1 MDNTLLSNVKTM
13 LGIDAE
19 ETVYDSQI
27 GLQIRTAID
36 RLKMAGINATIGQYN
51 DGKIITVANFK
62 VGEHVVGEI
71 ILDKKTNERALEFIV
86 VHVQRMIY
94 QDAQTSFYATLND
107 LEHELLT
114 TMSYSVLEDNL
125 DE

>member
-1 MDNTLLSNVKTM
+1 MEKTLISNVKTM
-13 LGIDAE
+13 LGIDEE
-19 ETVYDSQI
+19 ETVYDYQI
-27 GLQIRTAID
+27 ELQIRTAIG
-36 RLKMAGINATIGQYN
+36 RLKMAGINAVLGQDN
-51 DGKIITVANFK
+51 AGKVITVSNFK

-71 ILDKKTNERALEFIV
+71 ISNRNSNERALEFIV

-94 QDAQTSFYATLND
+94 QDAQTSFYATLSD

-114 TMSYSVLEDNL
+114 TMSYSILEDNL

>member
-1 MDNTLLSNVKTM
+1 MNNTLLGNVKTM

-27 GLQIRTAID
+27 DLQIRTAID
-36 RLKMAGINATIGQYN
+36 RLKMAGINATIGKYN
-51 DGKIITVANFK
+51 DETIITVANFR

-71 ILDKKTNERALEFIV
+71 IVNKNTNERALEFIV

-114 TMSYSVLEDNL
+114 TMSYSVLEDDL